1 MFSNSQRSFNV
12 TIIYN
17 KSNHFG
23 LEHDAEL
30 LKRSL
35 SGYATVRFADPLEH
49 PVAQDINIHLEVPI
63 YSYVPWATYNILV
76 MNPEYY
82 INESYDP
89 YMKSFDLV
97 ITKEDLKIRDA
108 HTLPHTLPHILPHI
122 LPWTMLEFPKT
133 RVSSV
138 KEFLYLLGG
147 SKNKRS
153 MAKRIISSWK
163 ESYPI
168 LHVYSIESLDVEVP
182 SNVKLYVEDLSKEKR
197 QELLQTYQGH
207 ICCSD
212 SEGFG
217 FTAAEADYVNAFTV
231 LNTLPVYLQDYSS
244 SKNVAWLT
252 TATANTSTTSKYGSF
267 VKDDIILTGELDSII
282 EKFQNFE
289 PTLTNSSSNKLR
301 DYKYNLLKILDTL
314 KQKTTQKHLPPI
326 LDRRDCPQI
335 SVVTLVYN
343 RRRFFDLAKH
353 NMILSDYPKDKIQW
367 VIVDDSDDINEQCSD
382 KINQAQ
388 EQFTGMDVRYVPLL
402 KKTSVSQKRNIG
414 VENCSNDIVLFMDD
428 DDHYPETSF
437 RRRVAWLT
445 KHQSKPKAVVCTTIA
460 CYDLIKGVSAVN
472 VPPMN
477 LPLGQRI
484 SEATLTFYK
493 SWYQSQK
500 LESNIQVGEGETLI
514 RGREHE
520 VLELPPQQIIVAFSH
535 NKNTSSRRIPAAEN
549 VEPSCFFGFPKEY
562 LVFIHSLAGVKIV

>member
-1 MFSNSQRSFNV
+1 MFSNSQRLFSV

-49 PVAQDINIHLEVPI
+49 PVAQDINIHLEIPI
-63 YSYVPWATYNILV
+63 YTHVPWATYNIFV

-82 INESYDP
+82 TNDSYDP
-89 YMKSFDLV
+89 YMKQFDLV
-97 ITKEDLKIRDA
+97 ITKEDLKIKGA
-108 HTLPHTLPHILPHI
+108 HI
-122 LPWTMLEFPKT
+122 LPWGTLGFPKT
-133 RVSSV
+133 KVTPV

-163 ESYPI
+163 ESYPT
-168 LHVYSIESLDVEVP
+168 LHVYSTESLELE
-182 SNVKLYVEDLSKEKR
+182 SSTNVKLYVEDLTKEKR
-197 QELLQTYQGH
+197 HTLMQTYQGH
-207 ICCSD
+207 VCCSD
-212 SEGFG
+212 AEGFG
-217 FTAAEADYVNAFTV
+217 FTAAEANYVNAFTI
-231 LNTLPVYLQDYSS
+231 LNTLPVYVQDYSS
-244 SKNVAWLT
+244 SSNTAWLT
-252 TATANTSTTSKYGSF
+252 TPTSNTSTTCTYGSF
-267 VKDDIILTGELDSII
+267 VNTPEILSHELDAAIA
-282 EKFQNFE
+282 KFNSFE
-289 PTLTNSSSNKLR
+289 PTIVNKNDEKLR

-314 KQKTTQKHLPPI
+314 KEKTKQKHLPPI
-326 LDRRDCPQI
+326 LDRRDCPRI
-335 SVVTLVYN
+335 SIVTLVYN

-367 VIVDDSDDINEQCSD
+367 VIVDDSDDVNEQCSD
-382 KINQAQ
+382 KINQTQ
-388 EQFTGMDVRYVPLL
+388 DQFTDMDIRYVPLL
-402 KKTSVSQKRNIG
+402 KKTPVSQKRNIG

-445 KHQSKPKAVVCTTIA
+445 KHNSKPKAVVCTTIA

-472 VPPMN
+472 VPPMDI
-477 LPLGQRI
+477 PLGQRI

-520 VLELPPQQIIVAFSH
+520 VLEIPPQQIIVAFSH
-535 NKNTSSRRIPAAEN
+535 NKNTSSRRIPSAEN

-562 LVFIHSLAGVKIV
+562 LVFVHSLVGVKVV

>member
-1 MFSNSQRSFNV
+1 MFSNSQRLFSV

-49 PVAQDINIHLEVPI
+49 PVAQDINIHLEIPI
-63 YSYVPWATYNILV
+63 YTHVPWATYNIFV

-82 INESYDP
+82 TNASYDP
-89 YMKSFDLV
+89 YMKQFDLV
-97 ITKEDLKIRDA
+97 ITKEDLKIKGA
-108 HTLPHTLPHILPHI
+108 YI
-122 LPWTMLEFPKT
+122 LPWATLGFTKT
-133 RVSSV
+133 KVTPV

-163 ESYPI
+163 ESYPTVHI
-168 LHVYSIESLDVEVP
+168 YSTESLELESS
-182 SNVKLYVEDLSKEKR
+182 SNVKLYVEDLTKEKR
-197 QELLQTYQGH
+197 QTLQQIYQGH

-217 FTAAEADYVNAFTV
+217 FTAAEANYVNAFTI

-244 SKNVAWLT
+244 STNISWLT
-252 TATANTSTTSKYGSF
+252 TPTSNTSTTCTYGSF
-267 VKDDIILTGELDSII
+267 VNTAEILSHELDAAIAKFESFQHTII
-282 EKFQNFE
+282 NKNDD
-289 PTLTNSSSNKLR
+289 KLR
-301 DYKYNLLKILDTL
+301 DYKYKLLKIFDTL
-314 KQKTTQKHLPPI
+314 KEKTKQKHLPPI
-326 LDRRDCPQI
+326 LDRRDCISI

-353 NMILSDYPKDKIQW
+353 NIILSDYPKDKIQW
-367 VIVDDSDDINEQCSD
+367 VIVDDSDDVNEQCSD

-388 EQFTGMDVRYVPLL
+388 EQFTDMDIRYVPLL

-445 KHQSKPKAVVCTTIA
+445 KHHSKPKAVVCTTIA

-472 VPPMN
+472 VPPMDI
-477 LPLGQRI
+477 PLGQRI

-493 SWYQSQK
+493 SWYQAQK

-520 VLELPPQQIIVAFSH
+520 VLEIPPQQIIVAFSH
-535 NKNTSSRRIPAAEN
+535 NKNTSSRRIPSAEN

-562 LVFIHSLAGVKIV
+562 LVFVHSLAGVKIV

>member
-1 MFSNSQRSFNV
+1 MFSNSQRLFSV

-17 KSNHFG
+17 KSNYFG

-49 PVAQDINIHLEVPI
+49 PVAQDINIHLEIPI
-63 YSYVPWATYNILV
+63 YTHVPWATYNIFV

-82 INESYDP
+82 TNDSYDP
-89 YMKSFDLV
+89 YMKQFDLV
-97 ITKEDLKIRDA
+97 ITKEDLKIKGA
-108 HTLPHTLPHILPHI
+108 HI
-122 LPWTMLEFPKT
+122 LPWATLGFTKIKVTPL
-133 RVSSV
+133 

-163 ESYPI
+163 ESYPT
-168 LHVYSIESLDVEVP
+168 LHVYSTESLELEATP
-182 SNVKLYVEDLSKEKR
+182 NVKLYVEDLTKEKR
-197 QELLQTYQGH
+197 HILQQTYQGH
-207 ICCSD
+207 VCCSD
-212 SEGFG
+212 AEGFG
-217 FTAAEADYVNAFTV
+217 FTAAEANYVNAFTI
-231 LNTLPVYLQDYSS
+231 LNTLPVYLQDYRS
-244 SKNVAWLT
+244 SKNISWLT
-252 TATANTSTTSKYGSF
+252 TLTSNTSSTCTYGSF
-267 VKDDIILTGELDSII
+267 VNTSEILCHELDAAID
-282 EKFQNFE
+282 KFNSFE
-289 PTLTNSSSNKLR
+289 PTISKNDEKLR
-301 DYKYNLLKILDTL
+301 DYKYNLLKIFDTL
-314 KQKTTQKHLPPI
+314 KEKIKQKHLPPI
-326 LDRRDCPQI
+326 LDRRDCPTI
-335 SVVTLVYN
+335 SIVTLVYN

-367 VIVDDSDDINEQCSD
+367 VIVDDSDDVNEQCSD
-382 KINQAQ
+382 KIIQTQ
-388 EQFTGMDVRYVPLL
+388 DQFTDMDIRYVPLL
-402 KKTSVSQKRNIG
+402 KKTPVSQKRNIG
-414 VENCSNDIVLFMDD
+414 VENSSNDIVLFMDD

-445 KHQSKPKAVVCTTIA
+445 KHNSKPKAVVCTTIA

-472 VPPMN
+472 VPPMDI
-477 LPLGQRI
+477 PLGQRI

-520 VLELPPQQIIVAFSH
+520 VLEIPPQQIIVAFSH
-535 NKNTSSRRIPAAEN
+535 NKNTSSRRIPSAKN